1 MILDEIVANKR
12 REVAEA
18 KVKVPVVV
26 LEERAS
32 TVKPARDF
40 RTALRKEGISLIA
53 EIKRSSP
60 SRGDMLPNVDAVEL
74 ASLYEQSGARALS
87 VLTDNKF
94 FKGSV
99 DDLESAHQHVKIPC
113 LRKEFIIDEYQIIE
127 ARAFQADAILLIVRI
142 LTDDEIK
149 RYITLARRL
158 GMAALVETH
167 TEDEI
172 KRAID
177 CGAHII
183 GINNRDLDTL
193 EMDVQTSMRLRRK
206 VSGGYTLVS
215 ESGIYTREH
224 VKMLED
230 GGIDAILVGESL
242 LTSKNIQAKIREL
255 LGHDDSSSRG

>member
-12 REVAEA
+12 REVAEN
-18 KVKVPVVV
+18 KLKVPMAQ
-26 LEERAS
+26 LEERAAS
-32 TVKPARDF
+32 AGKPRDF

-60 SRGDMLPNVDAVEL
+60 SRGDMLPDVDAVEL
-74 ASLYEQSGARALS
+74 AYVYEQSGARALS
-87 VLTDNKF
+87 VLTDEKY
-94 FKGSV
+94 FKGRV
-99 DDLESAHQHVKIPC
+99 EDLESARHHVKLPC
-113 LRKEFIIDEYQIIE
+113 LRKEFIIDEYQIME
-127 ARAFQADAILLIVRI
+127 ARAYCADAILLIVRI
-142 LTDDEIK
+142 LTDEEIK
-149 RYITLARRL
+149 RFLAAARRL
-158 GMAALVETH
+158 GMGVLVETH
-167 TEDEI
+167 TEEEI

-193 EMDVQTSMRLRRK
+193 EINVQRSMELRRK

-255 LGHDDSSSRG
+255 LGLDDSSGR

>member
-12 REVAEA
+12 LEVAA
-18 KVKVPVVV
+18 SKLKMPVHL

-32 TVKPARDF
+32 TAPKVRDF
-40 RTALRKEGISLIA
+40 RMALRKEGISLIA

-60 SRGDMLPNVDAVEL
+60 SRGDMLPDVDAVEL
-74 ASLYEQSGARALS
+74 ATLYEQSGARALS
-87 VLTDNKF
+87 VLTDEKY
-94 FKGSV
+94 FKGSLG
-99 DDLESAHQHVKIPC
+99 DLASAHQHVKIPC
-113 LRKEFIIDEYQIIE
+113 LRKEFIVDEYQILE
-127 ARAFQADAILLIVRI
+127 ARAHCADAILLIVRI
-142 LTDDEIK
+142 LTDEEIK
-149 RYITLARRL
+149 RFIQVSHRL
-158 GMAALVETH
+158 GMAVLVETH
-167 TEDEI
+167 NEEEI
-172 KRAID
+172 MRAKD
-177 CGAHII
+177 AGAHII

-193 EMDVQTSMRLRRK
+193 TMDLQTTMRLRGK

-255 LGHDDSSSRG
+255 LGHDDSGAR